1 MCLFGSNIHVL
12 PSQFCFFFK
21 KCFFSLFFFGKIVR
35 DRLQI
40 FGARETGT
48 RKQER
53 EKGKGPSSSLTR
65 PILFLL
71 LLFFPDTSN
80 IRPSQTFCA
89 HVAGSHIQFFFPFW
103 LVAKIHDQHS
113 GPPFPFKIR
122 RRISWERKKEGKGK
136 YVAFSLNSN
145 KIQLFPLLFLEK
157 KLFLKIFIL
166 TNSAREEFKNKT

>member
-1 MCLFGSNIHVL
+1 MFFFVVFFRQNCAWSSSNIWGSGNRNKEEKEGRKEAVL
-12 PSQFCFFFK
+12 FDTPY
-21 KCFFSLFFFGKIVR
+21 
-35 DRLQI
+35 
-40 FGARETGT
+40 
-48 RKQER
+48 
-53 EKGKGPSSSLTR
+53 P
-65 PILFLL
+65 FLL
-71 LLFFPDTSN
+71 LFFFPDTSN